1 MTITLIEDEVRELL
15 GEDDETD
22 DDETE
27 DDSPSASEKPEA

>member
-1 MTITLIEDEVRELL
+1 VRELL

-22 DDETE
+22 DDEAE